1 MTVGVTVSV
10 NGYRNLCAR
19 IAWFRRGIREGG
31 GVRCWYSSVLGGN
44 SRCGDEGLD
53 VGVVVVGRG
62 YGVGMGLDGDCMLSS
77 TGKEQAY
84 QHQHTLGVGSTRSFL
99 P

>member
-31 GVRCWYSSVLGGN
+31 GG
-44 SRCGDEGLD
+44 
-53 VGVVVVGRG
+53 
-62 YGVGMGLDGDCMLSS
+62 
-77 TGKEQAY
+77 
-84 QHQHTLGVGSTRSFL
+84 LGVGIARSWVGTRVVGTRGWML
-99 P
+99 GWWWWDGGMAWVWVWMGIVCYLVRGRNKLINTNTH